1 MYTIHELK
9 GEALE
14 KALRE
19 TKEADFENETVT
31 RDDLIAYNALM
42 GAVYSETGELLDCWQ
57 EMYA

>member
-1 MYTIHELK
+1 MYTIHQLK

-31 RDDLIAYNALM
+31 REDLIAYNERT
-42 GAVYSETGELLDCWQ
+42 GAVYSETGEFLDYCQ
-57 EMYA
+57 GMYA

>member
-1 MYTIHELK
+1 MYTIHQLK

-19 TKEADFENETVT
+19 TKEADFEGETVT
-31 RDDLIAYNALM
+31 REDLIAYNERT
-42 GAVYSETGELLDCWQ
+42 GSVYSETGEFLDYCQ

>member
-1 MYTIHELK
+1 MYTTHELK

-42 GAVYSETGELLDCWQ
+42 GAVYSETGEFLDYCQ